1 MEETNQSQ
9 STPEFSNPNYGNM
22 NSQIPL
28 TNSTAVLVLGILSIV
43 CCFCYGIPGLIM
55 GIIALVLSSKANR
68 QYQENPNKY
77 LLSSYNNMKAGKIC
91 AIIGTI
97 LSGLM
102 FLYMII
108 VLAFVGAAFTAMPWE
123 SMMNQ

>member
-9 STPEFSNPNYGNM
+9 PNQEFTNPTNGNI

-43 CCFCYGIPGLIM
+43 SCFCYGVPGLIM
-55 GIIALVLSSKANR
+55 GIIALVLASKANR
-68 QYQENPNKY
+68 QYQENPNRY
-77 LLSSYNNMKAGKIC
+77 FLSSYNNMKAGKVC

-102 FLYMII
+102 FLYMIV
-108 VLAFVGAAFTAMPWE
+108 VLAVLGAAFTAMPWE